1 MKCSTHL
8 IFWSTLKKK
17 LSRDRSQQSGPG
29 PYQQQKVESNSINLL
44 HMRPYFKAN
53 VNGHQPPLVR

>member
-8 IFWSTLKKK
+8 IFWSTLKKNCPGI
-17 LSRDRSQQSGPG
+17 GPG
-29 PYQQQKVESNSINLL
+29 PYYQQQKIESNSINLL